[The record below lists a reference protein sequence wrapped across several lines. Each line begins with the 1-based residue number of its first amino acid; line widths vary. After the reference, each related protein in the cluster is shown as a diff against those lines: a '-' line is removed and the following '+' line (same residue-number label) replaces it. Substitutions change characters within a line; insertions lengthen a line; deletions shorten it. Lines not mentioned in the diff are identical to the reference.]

1 MVYSSGFKFVQ
12 SHNDR
17 FSGCVDDSYRRYA
30 IFDFEERFVATWAQL
45 VVFVFEHLCFPGFQ
59 VKYRDSV
66 VVTPG
71 TTTFKHENIAVIFI
85 VKRILRLAI
94 HTVNLSTGKRLCSI
108 NVFDVVW
115 QFYLFRRSEDRE
127 QNSYS
132 NE

>member
-1 MVYSSGFKFVQ
+1 MYSINLRNTTQG
-12 SHNDR
+12 DTP
-17 FSGCVDDSYRRYA
+17 GMA
-30 IFDFEERFVATWAQL
+30 AFEM
-45 VVFVFEHLCFPGFQ
+45 CI
-59 VKYRDSV
+59 RDS
-66 VVTPG
+66 
-71 TTTFKHENIAVIFI
+71 FI

-94 HTVNLSTGKRLCSI
+94 HTVNLSTGKRLCRI